1 MQVRERNNFYICV
14 ISHPGKIFLLL
25 KQNFHPLGLDT
36 AASGDVSPSE
46 RRGRF
51 FALLSCDPARRV
63 RRRVL
68 ARDGG
73 VWRTVLNSLSPFP
86 ISLAQSAM
94 AATREFRFQGL
105 RPGGQSVQGTV
116 FAPSKRKAKK
126 KVESLAEKHG
136 FRQEKIEKRRT
147 YLYKVKHPNGETVK
161 GEQKA
166 FTEEEVRE
174 ALERM
179 GLEVVKVERKLLD
192 FNFSPPKDDI
202 IMFVRLSANLLKEN
216 LPFDEVLNLLVNDV
230 NSKALKQVIR
240 DLNADLKGGMDAEK
254 AFRKHQGD
262 LGKFTSYMLGIA
274 SKSGNMAEIYESTAR
289 FLERQNEFKKSVRS
303 AMITPAITMV
313 VLIACFIWYVW
324 YIFPQ
329 TAGLFE
335 GMGVDMP
342 PLTSAT
348 LAFSDWLD
356 RNYIWLFG
364 SIFTAIAGV
373 IFYARTDQG
382 KFYMHK
388 YMIQLPVLGGLLHK
402 LNIEI
407 FCRVFAVLYSGS
419 GENINVIRVA
429 AEACGNKYIEHRIKT
444 VTVPMMV
451 AQGAGLVESMEASEA
466 FTDMAIS
473 RFRSGAETGN
483 VQDSA
488 RQMADYYE
496 RETKMRLESAVQS
509 IQTVVAVLIAIGI
522 CFLTLISTE
531 MAFIQPS
538 ASDMMNGG

>member
-1 MQVRERNNFYICV
+1 M
-14 ISHPGKIFLLL
+14 
-25 KQNFHPLGLDT
+25 
-36 AASGDVSPSE
+36 AS
-46 RRGRF
+46 
-51 FALLSCDPARRV
+51 
-63 RRRVL
+63 
-68 ARDGG
+68 
-73 VWRTVLNSLSPFP
+73 
-86 ISLAQSAM
+86 
-94 AATREFRFQGL
+94 TREFRFQGL
-105 RPGGQSVQGTV
+105 RSGGQSVQGTV
-116 FAPSKRKAKK
+116 FAPSKRKAKE
-126 KVESLAEKHG
+126 KVKSLAEKHG
-136 FRQEKIEKRRT
+136 FSQKSLEKRRT
-147 YLYKVKHPNGETVK
+147 YLYKVKHPSGEVVK

-166 FTEEEVRE
+166 FSQEEVE
-174 ALERM
+174 KALKRM
-179 GLEVVKVERKLLD
+179 GLEVLKVEKKLLD
-192 FNFSPPKDDI
+192 FSFSPPKADI

-216 LPFDEVLNLLVNDV
+216 LPFDEVLNLLVSDV
-230 NSKALKQVIR
+230 NSKSLKQVIR

-254 AFRKHQGD
+254 AFMKHQHD

-303 AMITPAITMV
+303 SMITPAITMV

-335 GMGVDMP
+335 GMGVEMP
-342 PLTSAT
+342 YLTSKT
-348 LAFSDWLD
+348 LAFSHWLD
-356 RNYIWLFG
+356 ANWMWLFG
-364 SIFTAIAGV
+364 SIGAAIGGF
-373 IFYARTDQG
+373 IFYSRTDQG
-382 KFYMHK
+382 TFYLHK
-388 YMIQLPVLGGLLHK
+388 YMIRLPVIGGLLHK

-444 VTVPMMV
+444 VTIPMMV
-451 AQGAGLVESMEASEA
+451 AQGAGLVKSMEASEA

-496 RETKMRLESAVQS
+496 RETEMRLESAVQS
-509 IQTVVAVLIAIGI
+509 IQTVVAILIAIGI

-538 ASDMMNGG
+538 ASDMMGAGG